1 MVMHIFRRTLPG
13 AWVAAVLGLWA
24 VTSANAQEGPPR
36 TIAEYVSRL
45 DAVFSWHIQ
54 AERTTDAGR
63 VWELELVSQQW
74 HGIVWKHVLMVF
86 EPAEVR
92 FPKHMILFITGGST
106 GSRPREEN
114 LRVGW
119 RLAAQAQARVAML
132 HQVPNQPLL
141 GDRKEDDLITETWL
155 RYLQSG
161 DITWV
166 LQLPMVTSAVRAM
179 DALEAFAR
187 EEKLPPVAGFVVTGA
202 SKRGWTT
209 WLSAV
214 ADRRVVAI
222 APMVIDML
230 NLRPQMKYQIET
242 WGRYSEQIDDYTSKG
257 LVHDRPLS
265 EREAVLLRLVDPY
278 TYRQQLTLPKLLIH
292 GTNDPY
298 WVVDA
303 ARLYWDELQGP
314 KYLLEIPN
322 GDHGLK
328 GGQELAIATLAAYF
342 RHLAGNKPWPQLQW
356 THSDEPG
363 ALVLTVRSSLPP
375 REARLW
381 WARSATK
388 DFRQSRWESQPM
400 EKAGDSFRARL
411 SRPEQGHV
419 ALFGQLHFQ
428 MEGLGFALSTLVRR
442 E

>member
-1 MVMHIFRRTLPG
+1 MQTLYR
-13 AWVAAVLGLWA
+13 ATLVAVVWLAAASCLSAVLRA
-24 VTSANAQEGPPR
+24 DEPPQ
-36 TIAEYVSRL
+36 TIPQYVGRP
-45 DAVFSWHIQ
+45 DPAFSWHVQ
-54 AERTTDAGR
+54 VEQPAGPGR
-63 VWELELVSQQW
+63 QWELELVSQEW
-74 HGIVWKHVLMVF
+74 HGIVWKHVLVVF

-92 FPKHMILFITGGST
+92 FPNHMILFITGGST
-106 GSRPREEN
+106 GSRPRAEN
-114 LRVGW
+114 LLLGRT
-119 RLAAQAQARVAML
+119 LATKAQARVAML

-155 RYLQSG
+155 RYLQTG

-179 DALEAFAR
+179 DALQGFAR
-187 EEKLPPVAGFVVTGA
+187 QQNLPPVEGFVVTGA

-242 WGRYSEQIDDYTSKG
+242 WGRYSEQIHDYTSKG
-257 LVHDRPLS
+257 LVHDKPLS
-265 EREAVLLRLVDPY
+265 EREAELLRLVDPY
-278 TYRQQLTLPKLLIH
+278 TYRKQLTLPKLLVH

-303 ARLYWDELQGP
+303 AKLYWDGLSGP
-314 KYLLEIPN
+314 KYLLEVPN

-328 GGQELAIATLAAYF
+328 GGQELAISTIAAFF
-342 RHLAGNKPWPQLQW
+342 RHVVGAKPWPQLHW
-356 THSDEPG
+356 NHGDEPD
-363 ALVLTVRSSLPP
+363 ALVLTVRSSILPQD
-375 REARLW
+375 ARLW
-381 WARSATK
+381 VAHSNTK

-400 EKAGDSFRARL
+400 EKTVAGFSARVQ
-411 SRPEQGHV
+411 RPREAHV
-419 ALFGQLHFQ
+419 ALFGQLHFD
-428 MEGLGFALSTLVRR
+428 MEGLGYALSTLVRR

>member
-1 MVMHIFRRTLPG
+1 MHAFRR
-13 AWVAAVLGLWA
+13 VAVVQTVWLAAALGVLAPLA
-24 VTSANAQEGPPR
+24 AQEPPK
-36 TIAEYVSRL
+36 TIVQYVARP
-45 DAVFSWHIQ
+45 DEAFSWHIQ
-54 AERTTDAGR
+54 GEQAAGGTR
-63 VWELELVSQQW
+63 QWELELVSQQW
-74 HGIVWKHVLMVF
+74 HGIVWKHVLVVF

-114 LRVGW
+114 LQVG
-119 RLAAQAQARVAML
+119 RMLASKAQARVAML

-141 GDRKEDDLITETWL
+141 GNRKEDDLITETWL

-179 DALEAFAR
+179 DALQAFAR
-187 EEKLPPVAGFVVTGA
+187 QQNLPPVEGFVVTGA

-230 NLRPQMKYQIET
+230 NLRPQMKYQLET
-242 WGRYSEQIDDYTSKG
+242 WGRYSEQIHDYTSKG
-257 LVHDRPLS
+257 LVHDNPLS
-265 EREAVLLRLVDPY
+265 EREAVLLHLVDPY
-278 TYRQQLTLPKLLIH
+278 TYRHQLTLPKLLIH

-303 ARLYWDELQGP
+303 AKLYWDGLSGP

-328 GGQELAIATLAAYF
+328 GGQELALCTIAAFF
-342 RHLAGNKPWPQLQW
+342 RHVVGAKPWPEVQW
-356 THSDEPG
+356 THSDTAD
-363 ALVLTVRSSLPP
+363 ALVLSVRSSIAP
-375 REARLW
+375 RDARLW
-381 WARSATK
+381 LAHSDSK
-388 DFRQSRWESQPM
+388 DFRQSRWESRPM
-400 EKAGDSFRARL
+400 DKTGDGFCAQVQK
-411 SRPEQGHV
+411 PKQGHV
-419 ALFGQLHFQ
+419 ALFGQLHFD
-428 MEGLGFALSTLVRR
+428 MGGLPYALSTLVRR

>member
-1 MVMHIFRRTLPG
+1 MHIFRRR
-13 AWVAAVLGLWA
+13 VAGLLVFAVLGFWA
-24 VTSANAQEGPPR
+24 VASAGAQEEPPR
-36 TIAEYVSRL
+36 TIPEYVSRP
-45 DAVFSWHIQ
+45 DPAFSWHIQ
-54 AERTTDAGR
+54 AERSTGSGR
-63 VWELELVSQQW
+63 EWELELVSQQW
-74 HGIVWKHVLMVF
+74 HGMVWKHVLMVF

-92 FPKHMILFITGGST
+92 FPHHMILFITGGST
-106 GSRPREEN
+106 GSRPRDDN
-114 LRVGW
+114 LRVG
-119 RLAAQAQARVAML
+119 RTLAAKAQARVAML

-179 DALEAFAR
+179 DALQGFAR
-187 EEKLPPVAGFVVTGA
+187 DEKLPPVQGFVVTGA

-242 WGRYSEQIDDYTSKG
+242 WGRYSEQIHDYTSKG
-257 LVHDRPLS
+257 LVHDNPLS

-278 TYRQQLTLPKLLIH
+278 TYRQQLVLPKLLIH

-303 ARLYWDELQGP
+303 ARLYWDGLQGP

-328 GGQELAIATLAAYF
+328 GGQELAISTLAAYF
-342 RHLAGNKPWPQLQW
+342 RHVAGGKPWPQLQW
-356 THSDEPG
+356 SHGDEPG

-381 WARSATK
+381 WAHSSTK
-388 DFRQSRWESQPM
+388 DFRQARWESQPM
-400 EKAGDSFRARL
+400 EKTDDGFRARL
-411 SRPEQGHV
+411 AKPSQGHV
-419 ALFGQLHFQ
+419 ALFGQLHFE
-428 MEGLGFALSTLVRR
+428 MEGLGYALSTLVRR
-442 E
+442 D